1 MSRPRWLP
9 RWPEPIATYPGPVS
23 VTPIRLMGDP
33 FLRTPA
39 APVVDFDAELRQLV
53 EDLTETMHAAG
64 GAGLAAPQLGV
75 GLRVFTWY
83 VDGEVGHL
91 VNPDVTPVGEEME
104 EGPEGC
110 LSIPGYRWDCLRH
123 LYVVASGWNMHG
135 DPVRVEG
142 SEMLARA
149 IQHETDH
156 LDGVLFIDR
165 LDAEAR
171 AAATAALE
179 EAEWAG
185 VPAYL
190 PVPAPVVKVSP
201 H

>member
-1 MSRPRWLP
+1 
-9 RWPEPIATYPGPVS
+9 VS
-23 VTPIRLMGDP
+23 VTPIRLLGDP
-33 FLRTPA
+33 VLRTPA
-39 APVVDFDAELRQLV
+39 APVTDFDPELRQLV

-110 LSIPGYRWDCLRH
+110 LSIPGYRWDCRRH
-123 LYVVASGWNMHG
+123 LHVVASGWNMHG

-165 LDAEAR
+165 LDSATRKAAMR
-171 AAATAALE
+171 AIR
-179 EAEWAG
+179 EAEWFG
-185 VPAYL
+185 LEQPT
-190 PVPAPVVKVSP
+190 VKVSP
-201 H
+201 HATRGLGF